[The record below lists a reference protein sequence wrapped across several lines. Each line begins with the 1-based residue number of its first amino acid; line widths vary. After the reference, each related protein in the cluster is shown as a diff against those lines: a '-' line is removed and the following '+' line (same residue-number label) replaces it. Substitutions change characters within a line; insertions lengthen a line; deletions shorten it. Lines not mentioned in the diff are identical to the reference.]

1 MSDDVRSVEDLT
13 EATASSL
20 RVMTYVRIVVEL
32 VLLGSMVV
40 LARLISPEQFGM
52 FAIVVI
58 VQELAM
64 GMPME
69 GVGGALVQRATIE
82 KRHLQAGMVLALGI
96 GLLLTVV
103 TLVLAATLVKSAY
116 GGHTAYLIEI
126 ATPWYVVCAAYAIPT
141 AVLRRRLDFKRLS
154 SLDLA
159 NNVVRSAASIALAL
173 GGLGAE
179 ALLIGNFLGCLTCLA
194 LALRYAPVPWPR
206 WDRAAARDL
215 LPYGGPASAACIA
228 WAGFRNGD
236 YAIVGAKLGAA
247 QAGFYWRGYQLAV
260 EYQKKIGVL
269 MTQMAF
275 PVLARGDEAS
285 RALLRR
291 RMIRLLTVV
300 LFPLLTLLAILAPDV
315 VPWLFGAEWEP
326 AVRPTQIL
334 AAGGAATLVADAAG
348 SALQAQGRSRALL
361 GFGVAHF
368 SFYLGAVLLV
378 AGQGLVAV
386 AIAASAVHGAFV
398 VVIYGILF
406 RHAPTALRELT
417 GDLGP
422 ASVSAAA
429 LALAAIPLTLAL
441 HEASTPAPLI
451 ALAVAPV
458 GGLTYLLTLRTLF
471 RPASADLFSALRRV
485 LPSRLTRRRAG
496 ATATPVAVGD

>member
-1 MSDDVRSVEDLT
+1 MNDGDVRSVEDLT

-69 GVGGALVQRATIE
+69 GVGGALVQRTSIDR
-82 KRHLQAGMVLALGI
+82 RHLQAGMLLSLGV
-96 GLLLTVV
+96 GLLLTVATLLIAV
-103 TLVLAATLVKSAY
+103 TLVHGAY
-116 GGHTAYLIEI
+116 GAKTAFLVEI
-126 ATPWYVVCAAYAIPT
+126 ATPWYLVCAAYAVPT
-141 AVLRRRLDFKRLS
+141 ALLRRRLDFARLS
-154 SLDLA
+154 RLDLA
-159 NNVVRSAASIALAL
+159 NNVMRSIVSIALAA

-179 ALLIGNFLGCLTCLA
+179 ALVIGNFAGCLTCLV
-194 LALRYAPVPWPR
+194 LALRYAPVPLPR
-206 WDRAAARDL
+206 WNREAVRDL

-260 EYQKKIGVL
+260 EYQKKIGVV

-275 PVLARGDEAS
+275 PVLARSGDEAS

-300 LFPLLTLLAILAPDV
+300 LFPLLGVLAITAPDV
-315 VPWLFGAEWEP
+315 VPWLFGPEWEP
-326 AVRPTQIL
+326 AVAPTQIL
-334 AAGGAATLVADAAG
+334 AAGGAATLVCDAAG

-368 SFYLGAVLLV
+368 TAYLGAVLLV
-378 AGQGLVAV
+378 ADRGLAAV
-386 AIAASAVHGAFV
+386 AIAASAVHTAFV
-398 VVIYGILF
+398 VVIYVTLF
-406 RHAPTALRELT
+406 RSAPTALRELL

-422 ASVSAAA
+422 SLTAT
-429 LALAAIPLTLAL
+429 LALAITTVPLTLAL
-441 HEASTPAPLI
+441 RDAS
-451 ALAVAPV
+451 APV
-458 GGLTYLLTLRTLF
+458 PLLLAAASLVAGTTYLATLRALF
-471 RPASADLFSALRRV
+471 PAAAADLFSAVRRI
-485 LPSRLTRRRAG
+485 LPSRLTRGKTTAAP
-496 ATATPVAVGD
+496 ATTPV